1 MQRVC
6 SGAGRKGW
14 ERLLQSELRGN
25 EMRKQQKQASAS
37 EEHGGEDGLT
47 CLLEI
52 PANVLTSV
60 AQNVIFS
67 CKMAFTEVI
76 K

>member
-6 SGAGRKGW
+6 SGDVCKGW

-25 EMRKQQKQASAS
+25 EMRKQQKQMSAS
-37 EEHGGEDGLT
+37 EEQGEDWLT

-52 PANVLTSV
+52 PANVLTSL

>member
-1 MQRVC
+1 
-6 SGAGRKGW
+6 
-14 ERLLQSELRGN
+14 
-25 EMRKQQKQASAS
+25 MRKQQKQASAS